1 MVQTKTKEIKGKTY
15 QVTPFMAIEGLRLKA
30 YLVKLVGPAL
40 GELAGNVNGLDS
52 EINSNSISKVI
63 EKLTEALDEN
73 SFIALIKRLLQNV
86 IVNWVD
92 EEGGKKHAVA
102 FAQDFETALNVVFQG
117 ELFSIYPVLAFVL
130 EVNYPDFF
138 GKITPFIGKKISITS
153 ILEKGDSK

>member
-1 MVQTKTKEIKGKTY
+1 MVQTKTKEIKSKSY
-15 QVTPFMAIEGLRLKA
+15 QVTPFMAIEGLRLKT

-40 GELAGNVNGLDS
+40 GELAGNVDGLDS

-86 IVNWVD
+86 IVNWTD
-92 EEGGKKHAVA
+92 EEGRKHAVA
-102 FAQDFETALNVVFQG
+102 FAQDFETSLNVVFQG

-138 GKITPFIGKKISITS
+138 GKITPLIGKKMSITS

>member
-1 MVQTKTKEIKGKTY
+1 MVQTKTKEIKGKSY

-40 GELAGNVNGLDS
+40 GELAGNVDGLDS

-92 EEGGKKHAVA
+92 EEGGKRAVA
-102 FAQDFETALNVVFQG
+102 FAQDFETSLNVVFQG

-138 GKITPFIGKKISITS
+138 GKITPLIGKKMSITS

>member
-1 MVQTKTKEIKGKTY
+1 MVQTKTKEIKGKSY

-40 GELAGNVNGLDS
+40 GELAGNVDDLDS

-92 EEGGKKHAVA
+92 EEGGKHAVA
-102 FAQDFETALNVVFQG
+102 FARDFETSLNVVFQG

-138 GKITPFIGKKISITS
+138 GKITPLIGKKMSITS

>member
-1 MVQTKTKEIKGKTY
+1 MVQTKTKEIKGKSY

-40 GELAGNVNGLDS
+40 SELAGNVNSLDS
-52 EINSNSISKVI
+52 EINGNSISKVI

-92 EEGGKKHAVA
+92 EEGGKHAVA
-102 FAQDFETALNVVFQG
+102 FAQDFETSLNVVFQG

-138 GKITPFIGKKISITS
+138 GKITPLIGKKMSITS